1 MWSFV
6 RRQFCIVSDSYFGH
20 SSIFVEYVVYKIGH
34 ISDSSMKLDI
44 KPTNP
49 QAYFNQFQL
58 ICHMPVDRG
67 GMQQHFSVF
76 CASQY
81 MSHDFGEVT
90 ERLNVPVLK
99 TGVGL

>member
-1 MWSFV
+1 MLV
-6 RRQFCIVSDSYFGH
+6 R
-20 SSIFVEYVVYKIGH
+20 
-34 ISDSSMKLDI
+34 
-44 KPTNP
+44 
-49 QAYFNQFQL
+49 
-58 ICHMPVDRG
+58 
-67 GMQQHFSVF
+67 FSVF

>member
-1 MWSFV
+1 MLSFV

-34 ISDSSMKLDI
+34 LSDSSMKQDI

-49 QAYFNQFQL
+49 VRHFNQFQR

-81 MSHDFGEVT
+81 MSHDFGEVA
-90 ERLNVPVLK
+90 ERLNALVLK
-99 TGVGL
+99 TSKG